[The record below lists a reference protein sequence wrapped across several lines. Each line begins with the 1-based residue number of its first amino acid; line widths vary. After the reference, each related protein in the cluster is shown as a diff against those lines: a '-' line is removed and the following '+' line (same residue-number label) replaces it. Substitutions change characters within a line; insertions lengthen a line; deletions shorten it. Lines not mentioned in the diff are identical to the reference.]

1 MISGRIQG
9 KERFMKCT
17 FKWVMALAVVVLLG
31 ATLRSPAPSDPGCPM
46 CGKISPRIF
55 KLMAR

>member
-1 MISGRIQG
+1 
-9 KERFMKCT
+9 MKCT